1 MLDRED
7 RIMKK
12 LLNVAQCPSAH
23 LQGLSFQLSFQ
34 GGKLDLQDCITSG
47 PQKQGSFKPSPRFKT
62 NLKIRID
69 LGNGLTI
76 SKHQMHRD

>member
-1 MLDRED
+1 MFDRED

-12 LLNVAQCPSAH
+12 LLDAEQCPSAH
-23 LQGLSFQLSFQ
+23 LQSLSFQLSFQ
-34 GGKLDLQDCITSG
+34 GKKLDLQDCITFS
-47 PQKQGSFKPSPRFKT
+47 PQKQGSIKPYPRFKT

-69 LGNGLTI
+69 LGNGHTI